1 MSGDCNDLKWIH
13 DGRSVTYD
21 RMSTDENLRSSALQA
36 LDASGTAWPLGK
48 VWVELVEGRAKAVD
62 WFCAEKQCV
71 LILRA
76 TLEPGP
82 TDFRHTWRNLEIL
95 RRVLRGDA
103 QKSIAIEFKVSP
115 STVTTAATQCATAM
129 GFDCSAR
136 RIPIVLMMAAHEE
149 ARRGARTLARTT
161 TFEWEGMAYR
171 VLATGRPHA
180 SLLESLSQA
189 ERDIVELLVERRS
202 NSEIGRIRSTSTRTV
217 ANQLS
222 SVMRKLEVP
231 GRIGVLSK
239 LVEAY
244 ASCTIAG

>member
-1 MSGDCNDLKWIH
+1 M
-13 DGRSVTYD
+13 T
-21 RMSTDENLRSSALQA
+21 TDENLRSSALQA
-36 LDASGTAWPLGK
+36 LDACGTAWPLGK
-48 VWVELVEGRAKAVD
+48 VWADLVEGRSKAAD

-76 TLEPGP
+76 RLEPEP
-82 TDFRHTWRNLEIL
+82 AEFRHAWRNLEIL

-103 QKSIAIEFKVSP
+103 QKAIAIEFNISP
-115 STVTTAATQCATAM
+115 STVTTAATQCASAM

-136 RIPIVLMMAAHEE
+136 RIPIVLMMAAHED

-161 TFEWEGMAYR
+161 TFEWESATYR
-171 VLATGRPHA
+171 VLATGRPTA
-180 SLLESLSQA
+180 SLLQSLSQA

-222 SVMRKLEVP
+222 SVLRKLEVP

-244 ASCTIAG
+244 ASFSVGA

>member
-1 MSGDCNDLKWIH
+1 
-13 DGRSVTYD
+13 
-21 RMSTDENLRSSALQA
+21 MSTDENLRRSALQA
-36 LDASGTAWPLGK
+36 LETCGTAWPLGR
-48 VWVELVEGRAKAVD
+48 VWVDLVEGRAKAAD

-76 TLEPGP
+76 RLEPELAE
-82 TDFRHTWRNLEIL
+82 FRNSWRNLEIL

-103 QKSIAIEFKVSP
+103 QKTIAIELRISA
-115 STVTTAATQCATAM
+115 STVTTAATQCVGAM
-129 GFDCSAR
+129 GFDCGAR

-149 ARRGARTLARTT
+149 ARHGARTLARTT
-161 TFEWEGMAYR
+161 TFEYEGATYR
-171 VLATGRPHA
+171 VLSTGRPDA
-180 SLLESLSQA
+180 SLLQSLSQA
-189 ERDIVELLVERRS
+189 ERDIVGLLVERRS

-222 SVMRKLEVP
+222 SVLRKLEVP

-244 ASCTIAG
+244 ASCSIVA

>member
-1 MSGDCNDLKWIH
+1 
-13 DGRSVTYD
+13 
-21 RMSTDENLRSSALQA
+21 MSTDENLRSSALQA
-36 LDASGTAWPLGK
+36 LGASGTAWPLGT
-48 VWVELVEGRAKAVD
+48 VWVDLVEGRSKAVD

-71 LILRA
+71 LILRV
-76 TLEPGP
+76 TLEPEP
-82 TDFRHTWRNLEIL
+82 AEFRNAWRNLEIL
-95 RRVLRGDA
+95 RRVLHGHA
-103 QKSIAIEFKVSP
+103 QKAIAIEFGISP
-115 STVTTAATQCATAM
+115 STVTTAATQCAAAM

-161 TFEWEGMAYR
+161 TFEHEGATYR
-171 VLATGRPHA
+171 VLGTGRPDA
-180 SLLESLSQA
+180 SLLSSLSQA

-222 SVMRKLEVP
+222 SVLRKLEVP

-244 ASCTIAG
+244 ASCTIVA